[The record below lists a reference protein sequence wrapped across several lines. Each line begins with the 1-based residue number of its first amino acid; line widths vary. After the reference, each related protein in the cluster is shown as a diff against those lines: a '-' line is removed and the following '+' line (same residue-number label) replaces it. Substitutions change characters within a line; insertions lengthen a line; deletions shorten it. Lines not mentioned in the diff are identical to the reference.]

1 MQILATI
8 PDTLQLIESNL
19 GDGYWSLH
27 DARDTDAMIAEGDS
41 RVLASGCSS
50 VLAIDVAHASAM
62 LAGHSAHVGNV
73 TSRCDA
79 CVDAAFARL

>member
-1 MQILATI
+1 
-8 PDTLQLIESNL
+8 
-19 GDGYWSLH
+19 
-27 DARDTDAMIAEGDS
+27 MIAEGDS
-41 RVLASGCSS
+41 RVLASGTGS